1 MSDDVAVRVVAARGV
16 LQTARD
22 NLDAVVA
29 GLPDGATDNAMATP
43 ALLQLV
49 LSVVR
54 ARRNLEGLESLL
66 TRTPAT

>member
-1 MSDDVAVRVVAARGV
+1 
-16 LQTARD
+16 
-22 NLDAVVA
+22 VVA

>member
-1 MSDDVAVRVVAARGV
+1 MSDDVAGVMAARGV

-22 NLDAVVA
+22 NLDAEVA

-49 LSVVR
+49 LRVVH
-54 ARRNLEGLESLL
+54 ARRHLEGLESLL